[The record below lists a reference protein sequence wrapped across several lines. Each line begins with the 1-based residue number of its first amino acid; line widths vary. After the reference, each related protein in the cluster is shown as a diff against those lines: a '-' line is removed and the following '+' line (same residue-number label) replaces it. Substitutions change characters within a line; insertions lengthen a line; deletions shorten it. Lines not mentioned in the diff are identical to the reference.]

1 MSPAPSQA
9 SDKSKLS
16 RSTTSL
22 DSIKIGKTKKIDK
35 SANLRKSI
43 NPKPQPA
50 GSKENICHLRKAKKD
65 KLNDEIVK
73 KEKKQPKPK
82 LKAKSA
88 GTESAKSESTED
100 KVPITLNEIKRRKAS
115 LDTNNFFQPKS
126 ESTEDKVPI
135 TLNEIKRRKASLDT
149 NNFFQHLFLR
159 DQPRLVPRSMTLLN
173 AAKRVW
179 TRIIFSNIY
188 SCGTNLAYSP
198 EEDEF
203 GFRTHYRGFK
213 DLPESHKTR
222 IGFSEPTIGALKIYL
237 NHTKPVSD
245 SKFRAIDAQLV
256 RSRSASPKN
265 VRWEDETKNILYERS
280 SSLPPKLALAE
291 TVRRRR
297 QDTDSK
303 RTTIIRSSS
312 PQKLVFSET
321 SRPVSPIIKRKS
333 IPPPKFSPK
342 KIVLT
347 ETSRPISPEIRSRS
361 VSPKIQSR
369 SVSPKIQRSLSPET
383 LYFSQTTRPV
393 SPIGTA
399 IRSPSYR
406 KIRSLHGDSL
416 DFIKRRVPRSRSAG
430 EAEQFKPNLGSD
442 PPSLTQSTSS
452 IDSLKEYQN
461 YVKEVIYSA
470 KKSDRFKDLS
480 KFYSKIERLGELE
493 RTTSS
498 SDLRPR
504 RKNEEEIIDYDRWKE
519 VRSREKAEK
528 ELDTIYRELKRTQK
542 EKDFLFMPKQVE
554 SYKWRR
560 DFDWGLRIK
569 EKSVED
575 IKDEFEK
582 MKIKKPNQQDLDYSK
597 DVYKPLWRGS
607 SVANLAQNMAEKR
620 SQSEGRGV
628 TARQKKIESERLLTH
643 GIGSRIWSSLSMEQV
658 NVLKNQ
664 LAEIYQN
671 GGKRN
676 AGGDKPEYIVEV
688 PEDKRFAQAQTL
700 LKVRRNS
707 DSFKTDRAQNR
718 FAQDSSMTETD
729 KKRLSQ
735 SLSKEILERQQQR
748 YRTSL
753 SLVLGKETRGAIA
766 AADAKVKHPEPPS
779 PRTCYSL
786 EMSEDGEKDGGKK
799 QGDSDFLLVLA
810 KDDNKANIKE
820 TLTEWAQPKKAII
833 TTDALNPAQTKTSST
848 SETESGSTD
857 GSTKTVIC
865 ADQLDKKDVKKKVQ
879 YFEKVRESDDY
890 TPTVYKAADSSSP
903 EEQTEEVKL
912 NPQPTNLKRSALSRS
927 YQDLKELFGESDAA
941 KLPSPI
947 STTSLRSLP
956 FTYSSDSVYRSR
968 NATATPI
975 SIRNPKFIS
984 RARFDLYYFSL
995 IKSGDV
1001 TKLKNKFE
1009 PRRCN
1014 SDSHLDQ
1021 KSQIYIPGQILG
1033 EVDNLRRRYEYP
1045 SLSGRGRSRIRRG
1058 GIVSPIHLKAEDRFM
1073 PHINIISKIASLY
1086 PRKSAKK
1093 EHERSVEE
1101 LADLLG
1107 ITVGEVKKLREK
1119 FDSPDRNMS
1128 LLGQM
1133 FTSSPNFDSPDRNM
1147 SLLGQMFT
1155 SSPNLNELRDIAPY
1169 LTGSWTAHKYPK
1181 KEDNTRPLTPPVPPP
1196 TAVAESKS
1204 SPVTVRQINNNNNN
1218 LIKKRSPTTIR
1229 AKSASPPIRRHK
1241 VKLSSILKPELGKE
1255 EEEEVKKKEFD
1266 PTVHRPVS
1274 RYQPQLPR
1282 VEPVRTRSTSSAAQR
1297 PLKKSN
1303 GTRIPAKICG
1313 KRGDNTLQDAGTSR
1327 DQRIAERRRTAKKT
1341 GGTHEEDLPGRA
1353 QTKIPA
1359 GTCDILNNIQ
1369 DVPITTAKLNWN
1381 FYRIPAKICG
1391 KRGDN
1396 TLQDA
1401 ESPRKYVENEVTIH
1415 YRTPV
1420 RQEIKESLSEDE
1432 LQRRQAEHMKKIY
1445 QEERRRKYLQELQDM
1460 NSRRHAD
1467 NFIPSQK
1474 SPIPLNRTPRH
1485 EQSTYDDIMDDYSPK
1500 LKPRPRSPEPR
1511 LVAKALYNFVGQSAR
1526 ELTFRKG
1533 DIIYIRRQVDKNW
1546 YEGEHNAMIGL
1557 FPANYVEIVPYDGIK
1572 STVRK
1577 PHEGQARAKYNFIA
1591 QTHLEL
1597 SLAKG
1602 ELVVI
1607 TRRVD
1612 DNWFEGKIG
1621 GRKGI
1626 FPVSYVEIL
1635 IDPSDVSQASTPTPK
1650 PIAAPASHSLLLNG
1664 SLGGK
1669 ESMGSHNYVPPYHHS
1684 SAHHNGGDPSFHAKP
1699 VQMTGN
1705 GSYGSLSRTKNLNQ
1719 ALHIDTQSDPVP
1731 YRALYKYKPQNE
1743 DELELLEG
1751 DTVYVLE
1758 KCDDGWYV
1766 GSSDRTG
1773 AFGTFPGNYVERI

>member
-1 MSPAPSQA
+1 MKVSGDKPVKRHETCFTSTADVSNKSNVKFLRDKITCKLSPVGKRKGEARLRVTKTLTASPDLKSKLTTSLSALKDPKTSTSRIYSRTNISSESDRCCLTRSNSMGSVRKICRSCSTPTKKPTSRVESRATSLDRTFGSEKRRIDSDKRLIKSPDLISPTEVKKASVLTSPTPKSTTKHTRAVLASVRNGLRSPSRPHDIPIKVSISEKGKELLQQPRSSRTRSDSMSPAPSQA

-22 DSIKIGKTKKIDK
+22 DSIKVGKTKKIDK
-35 SANLRKSI
+35 SANMRKSI

-88 GTESAKSESTED
+88 GTES
-100 KVPITLNEIKRRKAS
+100 V
-115 LDTNNFFQPKS
+115 KS

-159 DQPRLVPRSMTLLN
+159 DQPRLVPRSMT
-173 AAKRVW
+173 
-179 TRIIFSNIY
+179 FSNNSWI
-188 SCGTNLAYSP
+188 TEKTLALQR
-198 EEDEF
+198 
-203 GFRTHYRGFK
+203 RT
-213 DLPESHKTR
+213 SSV
-222 IGFSEPTIGALKIYL
+222 SEPTIGALKIYL

-361 VSPKIQSR
+361 VSPKIQ
-369 SVSPKIQRSLSPET
+369 RSLSPET

-430 EAEQFKPNLGSD
+430 EAEQFKSNLGSD

-554 SYKWRR
+554 SYKWRK

-968 NATATPI
+968 SLSPHPD
-975 SIRNPKFIS
+975 S
-984 RARFDLYYFSL
+984 YYFSL

-1133 FTSSPNFDSPDRNM
+1133 FTSSPN
-1147 SLLGQMFT
+1147 
-1155 SSPNLNELRDIAPY
+1155 LNELRDIAPY

-1266 PTVHRPVS
+1266 QTVHRPVS

-1282 VEPVRTRSTSSAAQR
+1282 VEPVR
-1297 PLKKSN
+1297 
-1303 GTRIPAKICG
+1303 
-1313 KRGDNTLQDAGTSR
+1313 
-1327 DQRIAERRRTAKKT
+1327 
-1341 GGTHEEDLPGRA
+1341 
-1353 QTKIPA
+1353 
-1359 GTCDILNNIQ
+1359 
-1369 DVPITTAKLNWN
+1369 
-1381 FYRIPAKICG
+1381 
-1391 KRGDN
+1391 
-1396 TLQDA
+1396 
-1401 ESPRKYVENEVTIH
+1401 
-1415 YRTPV
+1415 YRTWWSP
-1420 RQEIKESLSEDE
+1420 LST
-1432 LQRRQAEHMKKIY
+1432 Q
-1445 QEERRRKYLQELQDM
+1445 
-1460 NSRRHAD
+1460 
-1467 NFIPSQK
+1467 
-1474 SPIPLNRTPRH
+1474 NRPTVTFKGVV
-1485 EQSTYDDIMDDYSPK
+1485 SIMQLD
-1500 LKPRPRSPEPR
+1500 
-1511 LVAKALYNFVGQSAR
+1511 
-1526 ELTFRKG
+1526 
-1533 DIIYIRRQVDKNW
+1533 
-1546 YEGEHNAMIGL
+1546 
-1557 FPANYVEIVPYDGIK
+1557 
-1572 STVRK
+1572 
-1577 PHEGQARAKYNFIA
+1577 
-1591 QTHLEL
+1591 
-1597 SLAKG
+1597 
-1602 ELVVI
+1602 
-1607 TRRVD
+1607 
-1612 DNWFEGKIG
+1612 
-1621 GRKGI
+1621 
-1626 FPVSYVEIL
+1626 
-1635 IDPSDVSQASTPTPK
+1635 
-1650 PIAAPASHSLLLNG
+1650 
-1664 SLGGK
+1664 
-1669 ESMGSHNYVPPYHHS
+1669 
-1684 SAHHNGGDPSFHAKP
+1684 
-1699 VQMTGN
+1699 
-1705 GSYGSLSRTKNLNQ
+1705 
-1719 ALHIDTQSDPVP
+1719 
-1731 YRALYKYKPQNE
+1731 
-1743 DELELLEG
+1743 
-1751 DTVYVLE
+1751 
-1758 KCDDGWYV
+1758 
-1766 GSSDRTG
+1766 
-1773 AFGTFPGNYVERI
+1773 